1 LIDNKNSGHEKK
13 NIKNIVLITISVVI
27 AVLAIWYV
35 YVSSQKSTSLAE
47 LEKETQFLAMIARDV
62 SIVSLED
69 SVLNDITVSVAEKP
83 SRRDKNSSDS
93 NDVLVALIIDDFG
106 PSTNRETIRGFIDLP
121 YDITISIIPGN
132 DRSVSIG
139 QEVSKAGKDVF
150 IHLPMEPKE
159 PASMDERDMV
169 YASDD
174 HSRLETVFSRVLKDL
189 PQAVGLNNHMGSR
202 AMADTLF
209 LKNLA
214 VALKSRDL
222 VFVDSRTDKEFFS
235 IGIMRKAGVSAT
247 SRDIFLDYAI
257 DTVIIEDQ
265 FARLIRIA
273 RKRGWA
279 VGIGHVKQETLE
291 VLQRKLPIYENEGI
305 KFVFVRDLITDL
317 SQ

>member
-1 LIDNKNSGHEKK
+1 MLILVSA
-13 NIKNIVLITISVVI
+13 II

-35 YVSSQKSTSLAE
+35 SLSSEKSASLAE
-47 LEKETQFLAMIARDV
+47 LEKETQFLAIIASDV
-62 SIVSLED
+62 SVGSPED
-69 SVLNDITVSVAEKP
+69 SILNVITEPVVEKP
-83 SRRDKNSSDS
+83 VGRNLISSDS
-93 NDVLVALIIDDFG
+93 KDVTVALIIDDFG

-132 DRSVSIG
+132 DRSVSIC
-139 QEVSKAGKDVF
+139 EEATKAGKNVF
-150 IHLPMEPKE
+150 VHLPMEPKE
-159 PASMDERDMV
+159 AASMDERDMV
-169 YASDD
+169 YANDD
-174 HSRLETVFSRVLKDL
+174 HSKLETVFNRVMKDL

-214 VALKSRDL
+214 TSLKSRDL

-235 IGIMRKAGVSAT
+235 LGIMSKAGVKAT
-247 SRDIFLDYAI
+247 SRDIFLDYAL
-257 DTVIIEDQ
+257 DTLIIEDQ
-265 FARLIRIA
+265 LERLIRIA

-291 VLQRKLPIYENEGI
+291 VLQRNLPRHVSEGVN
-305 KFVFVRDLITDL
+305 FVFARDLITDL